1 MTKTEENLEGA
12 GGQSIEQVQTETLV
26 PYARNSRTHSDEQVA
41 QIMASIREFGFCN
54 PVLIDAAGTIIA
66 GHGRV
71 MAATRMKLETVPCLR
86 LSHLT
91 EAQRRAYVIADNRIA
106 LSSSWDS
113 ELLANELSDLHAD
126 EFDMALLGFDAD
138 ELAALL
144 DFEQLPGDE
153 NTGEVVEDEVPEP
166 PVDPITKPGDLWILG
181 SHRLL
186 CGDSTKA
193 ADVSRL
199 MAGDTINIAF
209 TSPPY
214 ASQRK
219 YDESSGFKP
228 IKPDDFVK
236 WFEPIAANVKSH
248 LAADGSWFVN
258 IKEHCEDG
266 QRSLYVKDL
275 AIAHVRQWAWM
286 LVDEFVWKRGGVP
299 GKWSNRF
306 KNQWEPIFHFS
317 VNPQI
322 KLRHE
327 HVMHASDGAFEYSPD
342 NPKSKTGFFSNKGR
356 DDIAKQG
363 MALPGNVLE
372 IGTEVKMTEV
382 HSAPFPVGL
391 PSFFIKAFTD
401 ESDTVYE
408 PFCGSGTTL
417 IAAEQLNR
425 RCFGMEISP
434 GYCDVIVNRWEKLTG
449 KVATR
454 EATSQPSA
462 PASSVPPSGNGERLH
477 E

>member
-12 GGQSIEQVQTETLV
+12 GGQSIEQVQTETLI

-54 PVLIDAAGTIIA
+54 PVLIDAEGTIIA

-113 ELLANELSDLHAD
+113 ELLSNELSDLHAD

-153 NTGEVVEDEVPEP
+153 NAGEVVEDEAPEP

-186 CGDSTKA
+186 CGDSRKA
-193 ADVSRL
+193 DDVSRL
-199 MAGDTINIAF
+199 VDGQSVNLCF

-219 YDESSGFKP
+219 YDEASGFKP
-228 IKPDDFVK
+228 IPPDEYVE
-236 WFEPIAANVKSH
+236 WWEAVQSNVAAH
-248 LAADGSWFVN
+248 LAADGSFFVN
-258 IKEHCEDG
+258 IKPACDG
-266 QRSLYVKDL
+266 LCRLTYVFDL
-275 AIAHVRQWAWM
+275 VLAHVRRWSWNYAE
-286 LVDEFVWKRGGVP
+286 EFCWERTGIPQQVVR
-299 GKWSNRF
+299 RF
-306 KNQWEPIFHFS
+306 KNQFEPIYQFTKGEWKM
-317 VNPQI
+317 NPNDV
-322 KLRHE
+322 RHQSSG
-327 HVMHASDGAFEYSPD
+327 VPVAKGKGAGDTNAARRQGVVSAVDGNDVVEGLAY
-342 NPKSKTGFFSNKGR
+342 
-356 DDIAKQG
+356 
-363 MALPGNVLE
+363 PGNRLPKFQSE
-372 IGTEVKMTEV
+372 ALG
-382 HSAPFPVGL
+382 HSAAFPVGL

-425 RCFGMEISP
+425 KCYGMEISP
-434 GYCDVIVNRWEKLTG
+434 AYCDVIVKRWENLTG
-449 KVATR
+449 KVATL
-454 EATSQPSA
+454 ETNQ
-462 PASSVPPSGNGERLH
+462 GE
-477 E
+477 